1 MAKRVTTIPATLNR
15 FDSTPLNDFK
25 KRRVAGYARV
35 STDSEEQATSYDA
48 QVDYYTKYINANAM
62 WQFAGMYTDEGI
74 TATNT
79 NHRDGFNQ
87 MVEDALAGK
96 IDLIITKSISRFA
109 RNTVDSLTTVR
120 KLKEKGVEIYFEKE
134 NIWTLDAKGE
144 LLITIMSS
152 LAQEESRSISEN
164 TTWGK
169 RKSFADG
176 KASVGFKTFLG
187 YDRGPNGEFV
197 INEEQAITVRYIYKR
212 FLEGLTPYYIAKE
225 LTDMGVK
232 TPAGKDK
239 WYQSSVMSILQ
250 NEKYKGDALLQ
261 KTFTKDFLTHKMV
274 VNNGEVPQYYVEG
287 HHEGIVTADQFDQVQ
302 AEILRRKGMQKY
314 SGVGLFSSI
323 IKCGECGSWYG
334 AKVWHS
340 NDKYRKVI
348 YRCNNKYSD
357 GCKCKTPHISEEEIK
372 QMFIKAAN
380 ELFSEREEILAN
392 TKVMMEMVCET
403 DSLDRDLQDNIT
415 DLNIISEQMQVA
427 IAENSRVALDQGE
440 YEKRYA
446 ELTAR
451 YEKAK
456 AGYDDIADQ
465 IESKKA
471 KRELFK
477 GFIRTLEKHDGII
490 EEFDAGMWSSLVQEV
505 IVKAKDDVRLIF
517 KNGFEVRVPKNH
529 ASFEKSE
536 SGQ

>member
-15 FDSTPLNDFK
+15 FDSKPLQSVR
-25 KRRVAGYARV
+25 KRKVAGYGRV
-35 STDSEEQATSYDA
+35 STDTEEQATSYAA
-48 QVDYYTKYINANAM
+48 QVDYYTRYIKSNPE
-62 WQFAGMYTDEGI
+62 WEFVGMYTDEGI

-187 YDRGPNGEFV
+187 YDRGTNGEFV
-197 INEEQAITVRYIYKR
+197 INEEQAVTVRYIYKR
-212 FLEGLTPYYIAKE
+212 FLEGFTPYHIAKE

-261 KTFTKDFLTHKMV
+261 KCFTKDFLTHKRV

-287 HHEGIVTADQFDQVQ
+287 HHEGIVTSDQYEQVQ
-302 AEILRRKGMQKY
+302 AEILKRKGMQKY
-314 SGVGLFSSI
+314 SGVGCFSSI
-323 IKCGECGSWYG
+323 IKCAECGSWYG

-340 NDKYRKVI
+340 TDKYRRVI
-348 YRCNNKYSD
+348 YRCNNKYAD
-357 GCKCKTPHISEEEIK
+357 GCKCKTPHITEDELKEL
-372 QMFIKAAN
+372 FIKAAN
-380 ELFSEREEILAN
+380 ELFSERKEILAN
-392 TKVMMEMVCET
+392 TKDMMEMVCET
-403 DSLDRDLQDNIT
+403 DSLDSDMQDSIT
-415 DLNIISEQMQVA
+415 ELNIISEQMQIT
-427 IAENSRVALDQGE
+427 IAENSRVALDQDE

-456 AGYDDIADQ
+456 AKYDDIAEQ

-477 GFIRTLEKHDGII
+477 GFIRTLEKQDGLIK
-490 EEFDAGMWSSLVQEV
+490 EFDAGIWSSLVQEV
-505 IVKAKDDVRLIF
+505 IVKAKDDIRFIF
-517 KNGFEVRVPKNH
+517 KNGFEVRV
-529 ASFEKSE
+529 
-536 SGQ
+536 

>member
-15 FDSTPLNDFK
+15 FDSKPLQSVR
-25 KRRVAGYARV
+25 KRKVAGYGRV
-35 STDSEEQATSYDA
+35 STDTEEQATSYAA
-48 QVDYYTKYINANAM
+48 QVDYYTRYIKSNPE
-62 WQFAGMYTDEGI
+62 WEFVGMYTDEGI

-187 YDRGPNGEFV
+187 YDRGTNGEFV
-197 INEEQAITVRYIYKR
+197 INEEQAVTVRYIYKR
-212 FLEGLTPYYIAKE
+212 FLEGFTPYHIAKE

-261 KTFTKDFLTHKMV
+261 KCFTKDFLTHKRV

-287 HHEGIVTADQFDQVQ
+287 HHEGIVTSDQYEQVQ
-302 AEILRRKGMQKY
+302 AEILKRKGMQKY
-314 SGVGLFSSI
+314 SGVGCFSSI
-323 IKCGECGSWYG
+323 IKCAECGSWYG

-340 NDKYRKVI
+340 TDKYRRVI
-348 YRCNNKYSD
+348 YRCNNKYAD
-357 GCKCKTPHISEEEIK
+357 GCKCKTPHITEDELKEL
-372 QMFIKAAN
+372 FIKAAN
-380 ELFSEREEILAN
+380 ELFSERKEILAN
-392 TKVMMEMVCET
+392 TKDMMEMVCET
-403 DSLDRDLQDNIT
+403 DSLDSDMQDSIT
-415 DLNIISEQMQVA
+415 ELNIISEQMQIT
-427 IAENSRVALDQGE
+427 IAENSRVALDQDE

-456 AGYDDIADQ
+456 AKYDDIAEQ

-477 GFIRTLEKHDGII
+477 GFIRTLEKQDGLIK
-490 EEFDAGMWSSLVQEV
+490 EFDAGIWSSLVQEV
-505 IVKAKDDVRLIF
+505 IVKAKDDIVFKF
-517 KNGFEVRVPKNH
+517 KNGFEVRV
-529 ASFEKSE
+529 
-536 SGQ
+536 

>member
-15 FDSTPLNDFK
+15 FDSTPLNDLR

-176 KASVGFKTFLG
+176 KASVGFKIFLG

-197 INEEQAITVRYIYKR
+197 INEEQAVTVRYIYKR
-212 FLEGLTPYYIAKE
+212 FLEGFTPYHIAKE

-239 WYQSSVMSILQ
+239 WHQSSVMSILQ

-287 HHEGIVTADQFDQVQ
+287 HHEGIVTADQYEQVQ
-302 AEILRRKGMQKY
+302 VEILRRKGMQKY
-314 SGVGLFSSI
+314 SGVGCFSSI
-323 IKCGECGSWYG
+323 IKCAECGSWYG

-340 NDKYRKVI
+340 TDKYRRVI
-348 YRCNNKYSD
+348 YRCNNKYAD
-357 GCKCKTPHISEEEIK
+357 GCKCKTPHITEDELKEL
-372 QMFIKAAN
+372 FIKAAN

-392 TKVMMEMVCET
+392 TKVMMEMFCNT
-403 DSLDRDLQDNIT
+403 DSLDAELDDAIT
-415 DLNIISEQMQVA
+415 EINIISEQMEIA
-427 IAENSRVALDQGE
+427 IAENSRVALDQDE
-440 YEKRYA
+440 YEKRYKQ
-446 ELTAR
+446 LTDR

-456 AGYDDIADQ
+456 AKYDEISEQ
-465 IESKKA
+465 IEQKKA

-477 GFIRTLEKHDGII
+477 GFIRTLEKQDGLIK
-490 EEFDAGMWSSLVQEV
+490 EFDAGIWSSLVQEV
-505 IVKAKDDVRLIF
+505 IVKAKDDITFKF
-517 KNGFEVRVPKNH
+517 KNGFEVRV
-529 ASFEKSE
+529 
-536 SGQ
+536 

>member
-15 FDSTPLNDFK
+15 FDSRPLQSVR
-25 KRRVAGYARV
+25 KRKVAGYARV
-35 STDSEEQATSYDA
+35 STDSEEQATSYEA
-48 QVDYYTKYINANAM
+48 QVDYYTRYIKSNPD
-62 WQFAGMYTDEGI
+62 WEFVGIYTDDGI

-79 NHRDGFNQ
+79 SHRDGFKQ
-87 MVEDALAGK
+87 MVEDALADK

-109 RNTVDSLTTVR
+109 RNTVDSLVTVR
-120 KLKEKGVEIYFEKE
+120 ELKEKGIEIYFEKE

-176 KASVGFKTFLG
+176 KASVSFSRFLG
-187 YDRGPNGEFV
+187 YDRGLNGEFI
-197 INEEQAITVRYIYKR
+197 INEEQAVTVRYIYKR
-212 FLEGLTPYYIAKE
+212 FLEGLSTYQIAKE
-225 LTDMGVK
+225 LTQMGVK
-232 TPAGKDK
+232 TAAGKDK
-239 WYQSSVMSILQ
+239 WYTSSVLSILK

-261 KTFTKDFLTHKMV
+261 KSFTKDFLTHKRV
-274 VNNGEVPQYYVEG
+274 DNKGEVPQYYVEG
-287 HHEGIVTADQFDQVQ
+287 HHEGIVTADQFEQVQ
-302 AEILRRKGMQKY
+302 AELYRRQNMDRY
-314 SGVGLFSSI
+314 SGVGCFSSI

-348 YRCNNKYSD
+348 YRCNNKYAD
-357 GCKCKTPHISEEEIK
+357 GCKCKTPHINEDELKEL
-372 QMFIKAAN
+372 FIKAAN

-403 DSLDRDLQDNIT
+403 DSLDRDLQDSIT
-415 DLNIISEQMQVA
+415 ELNIISEQMQIA
-427 IAENSRVALDQGE
+427 IAENSRVALDQDE

-456 AGYDDIADQ
+456 AKYDDIAEQ

-477 GFIRTLEKHDGII
+477 GFIRTLEKQDGLM
-490 EEFDAGMWSSLVQEV
+490 EDFDAGIWSSLVQEV
-505 IVKAKDDVRLIF
+505 IVKTKDDIRFIF
-517 KNGFEVRVPKNH
+517 KNGFEVRV
-529 ASFEKSE
+529 
-536 SGQ
+536 